1 MIKKIIVKLK
11 PWMLSLVDKIEQIE
25 KKVELRQIKK
35 VSEKQKILLPD
46 WVLFV
51 IFIIIFIS
59 FVWIKSLIIGKVKS
73 IEVLCWLLSVTTII
87 YFVFSSVFR
96 YLLQKLKSLLN
107 TKFDEYKNLLVL
119 FFTLTLLHIAVVIFY
134 KFNHSTFYLL
144 PITGFVILAGLL
156 LDIWWAV
163 LFSVFNAIVG
173 SYLFTEVPTEMVV
186 YMFYYLLS
194 SLYVI
199 SLVEKIFSRQDLL
212 PVITRSTIASL
223 LIAVSVNILISYETD
238 TMFKLNLT
246 FDVFNKYQKL
256 NIFGFLINSIFSNV
270 LSLAIVSVLLTP
282 FELIYQKTTNIK
294 LVELSSLNHPL
305 LKQLMA
311 EAPGT
316 YHHSVMVSSLAEHV
330 AVALSVNP
338 LLCKVGGLFHDIG
351 KIVHPEYFIEN
362 QFAKKNPHSELNP
375 SLSSLVIINHVKE
388 GVKLAK
394 QYKLDKVIIDIIEQH
409 HGNSLIYGLYDKT
422 LELGFIDKEM
432 LRYPG
437 PKPQTKEAAIIMICD
452 SCEASCRSITEL
464 DAQKIKQTVER
475 VINAKFVD
483 GQFDEVP
490 LTLRELYIISDIL
503 TQTLI
508 SFYHARAFLT
518 TEENNPS

>member
-1 MIKKIIVKLK
+1 MIKKIIIKLK
-11 PWMLSLVDKIEQIE
+11 PWILSLVDKIEQIE
-25 KKVELRQIKK
+25 KKVELKQRKK
-35 VSEKQKILLPD
+35 VREKHKILLPD
-46 WVLFV
+46 WILFIV
-51 IFIIIFIS
+51 FIIIFVS
-59 FVWIKSLIIGKVKS
+59 FVWIKSLIVGKVRN
-73 IEVLCWLLSVTTII
+73 IEIIYRLLSVTIII
-87 YFVFSSVFR
+87 YFVFSAVFK

-107 TKFDEYKNLLVL
+107 TKFDEYKNLLVF
-119 FFTLTLLHIAVVIFY
+119 FFTLTLLNIAVVIFY
-134 KFNHSTFYLL
+134 RFNYLTFYLL
-144 PITGFVILAGLL
+144 PITSFVILAGLL

-163 LFSVFNAIVG
+163 LFSVFNAIIG
-173 SYLFTEVPTEMVV
+173 SYLFTEVPTEMIV

-199 SLVEKIFSRQDLL
+199 SLVEKIFSRQDFL
-212 PVITRSTIASL
+212 PVIAKSMVASL

-238 TMFKLNLT
+238 TIFNLHLT
-246 FDVFNKYQKL
+246 FNVFSKNQKL
-256 NIFGFLINSIFSNV
+256 NIFGFLINSIFSSM
-270 LSLAIVSVLLTP
+270 LSLTIVSVLLTP

-305 LKQLMA
+305 LKQLMT

-362 QFAKKNPHSELNP
+362 QFAIKNPHIELNP
-375 SLSSLVIINHVKE
+375 SLSSLLIINHVKE
-388 GVKLAK
+388 GVKLAH
-394 QYKLDKVIIDIIEQH
+394 QFKLDKVIIDIIEQH
-409 HGNSLIYGLYDKT
+409 HGNSVIYGLYDKT
-422 LELGFIDKEM
+422 LEFDFFDKEI

-452 SCEASCRSITEL
+452 SCEAACRSITEL

-503 TQTLI
+503 TQTFI
-508 SFYHARAFLT
+508 SFYHARKISTA
-518 TEENNPS
+518 EETASS